1 MITIPNIYGTCKGS
15 EKAISLV
22 EEIYEKE
29 KQKDNPKKI
38 YIFKEI
44 LHNKSVIEK
53 FKKMGIET
61 INDLSLVTDKDILI
75 IRAHGES
82 KEVIDYLENN
92 NIECYNATCPN
103 VSRIHKMVYDK
114 YKEGYEII
122 IIGKKTHPEVIG
134 TNGWCESK
142 GIIIETEEDLE
153 NISSNKNKF
162 IIGQTT
168 FNKDKFYELVVK
180 IKDIF
185 EGCNIIVEDTLC
197 PAVKNLINSGCEVA
211 KDVDIMF
218 VVGGKNSSNT
228 KELNKS
234 LNEFTKSY
242 TFDNINA
249 FYRFV
254 INSELDVH
262 SKIGLTG
269 GASTPKDEIHNYK
282 YLLEF
287 LLFYKMIVKEL
298 KEKQDSVN
306 DNLHKYDDHVEVTDL
321 INDFCDLNKNGKYI
335 RGTLIALGERLAKE
349 TGRRNY
355 LPLAHAYEMFE
366 TSVLIHDD
374 IIDNAKIRRGA
385 ETIPRRICKK
395 YLNKC
400 STKEYFNDTLRLANS
415 LGICAGDLGF
425 YEANKLIVDS
435 YSKNKN
441 LSKILLLY
449 NDIIIKTI
457 KGEIIDVILPFKG
470 KYNFKEIT
478 ENDILDI
485 YTLKTSWYT
494 ITGPFMLGYTLGG
507 KTTTKEMETALTNI
521 GIAFQIKDD
530 LLGIFSDKNKI
541 GKSNTSDIEEFKQTL
556 LYSHVIKTEY
566 KKEFLKYYGKK
577 INESD
582 LNKVRIILKESNT
595 YNYINEYLDNIYDN
609 TKKLID
615 ELDLIDI
622 GKDILKGLLIYIKIR
637 EK

>member
-53 FKKMGIET
+53 FKKKEIET
-61 INDLSLVTDKDILI
+61 IEDLRLVTDKDILI

-92 NIECYNATCPN
+92 NIEYYNATCPN

-114 YKEGYEII
+114 HKEDYEII

-153 NISSNKNKF
+153 NISSNPNKF

-374 IIDNAKIRRGA
+374 IIDNAKIRRGT

-478 ENDILDI
+478 ENDIMDI

-494 ITGPFMLGYTLGG
+494 IIGPFMLGYTLGG

-577 INESD
+577 INEND
-582 LNKVRIILKESNT
+582 LNKVRTILKESNT

-615 ELDLIDI
+615 DLDLIDI